1 MTSDT
6 TTVDCPKCGFTQEE
20 RLDCRKCGI
29 VFSKYY
35 ALYPNGP
42 QGEDETGENAAAE
55 DQKRVIA
62 DATTSAELAQLHQ
75 SLRELQRRFNEIEFE
90 RAERVRLSG
99 EIQTLDQKTDGLL
112 QQISDRTAALQQR
125 LDEKSDLP
133 ERDELARLR
142 DDIRSEISAL
152 RGEIHATNLDPI
164 EDRIRELESRNDH
177 IQTTSVP
184 SKDPE
189 LLRRVD
195 ELGDRLQQ
203 LETSD
208 TPQQPNGEGNGNLL
222 DSVKIIQEI
231 EALRSSLQNVTVRYS
246 EIGELKKN
254 HLIVQNSLESTQ
266 RDLVELTNRPS
277 GDDARR
283 TKELEAEVVAL
294 RAEVRQA
301 LAGLETP
308 ESAPIEQIQK
318 ELEGLKSASKVANQ
332 HGSEIANLRRDNTAI
347 VSALESLQ
355 QSVSSNTNHIS
366 EGSHVDS
373 RAELDQI
380 RSDVR
385 GTLSRVE
392 TIGTKLE
399 ELSNHRSD
407 EDPPALEADVQ
418 AIRKHLEQIRR
429 FMGSVSEKV

>member
-6 TTVDCPKCGFTQEE
+6 TTVDCPKCGFAQEE

-35 ALYPNGP
+35 ALYPSGP

-55 DQKRVIA
+55 DQKRTIA
-62 DATTSAELAQLHQ
+62 EATNSAELAQLHQ

-99 EIQTLDQKTDGLL
+99 EIQTRDQKTDDLL

-142 DDIRSEISAL
+142 EDIRSEISAL

-177 IQTTSVP
+177 VQTASVP

-203 LETSD
+203 LEASD
-208 TPQQPNGEGNGNLL
+208 TTPQPDGEGNGNLL

-277 GDDARR
+277 GDDSRR
-283 TKELEAEVVAL
+283 TEELEAEVVAL

-301 LAGLETP
+301 VARLETP
-308 ESAPIEQIQK
+308 ESGPIGQIQK

-332 HGSEIANLRRDNTAI
+332 HGAEIANLRRDNTAI

-355 QSVSSNTNHIS
+355 QSVSSNTNNRS
-366 EGSHVDS
+366 DGSHVDL

-380 RSDVR
+380 RSEVR
-385 GTLSRVE
+385 GTLNQVE
-392 TIGTKLE
+392 TIETKLE

-407 EDPPALEADVQ
+407 EDPPELEADVQ
-418 AIRKHLEQIRR
+418 AIRKNLEQIRQ